1 MAVALSSTANL
12 FIAHPGKESTMK
24 RLMTILAI
32 GMFAVTAIA
41 GCHASAG
48 IDTASNI
55 VSPR

>member
-1 MAVALSSTANL
+1 MAVALSSSANL

-24 RLMTILAI
+24 RLTTIL
-32 GMFAVTAIA
+32 MLSLFAVTALA

-55 VSPR
+55 VAPR